1 VAVLF
6 CDLRGFT
13 SASERQ
19 PPEEVV
25 RQLNEYF
32 EVMVAV
38 IHAHGG
44 VVDKYVG
51 DAIMAVFGAP
61 AGRPDDARRAVRAAL
76 AMEHALRMHN
86 ARRHMD
92 GLPSL
97 RIGVGVHYGDVV
109 AGNIG
114 TTSHAQYT
122 VIGDVVNLASR
133 LESATRNHGV
143 SVLVSREAK
152 EAADAASDGN
162 GIRTPLPLRP
172 LGTITVKGRERG
184 VEIFAPNPS
193 VEPPAL
199 AATGDA
205 DVSNPS
211 NPLLSMLQRE

>member
-13 SASERQ
+13 TASEQ
-19 PPEEVV
+19 QQPEEVV
-25 RQLNEYF
+25 RQLNAYF

-61 AGRPDDARRAVRAAL
+61 TARPDDARRAVKAGL
-76 AMEHALRMHN
+76 AMPHALRLHN

-92 GLPSL
+92 GLGPL
-97 RIGVGVHYGDVV
+97 RIGVGVHCGDVV

-114 TTSHAQYT
+114 TARHAQYT

-133 LESATRNHGV
+133 LEHATRDHGV
-143 SVLVSREAK
+143 VALFSKDVVD
-152 EAADAASDGN
+152 AAHAASDGD
-162 GIRTPLPLRP
+162 GTSAPLPLVPR
-172 LGTITVKGRERG
+172 GSITVKGRAQP
-184 VEIFAPNPS
+184 VDVFAPD
-193 VEPPAL
+193 EPVLGPF
-199 AATGDA
+199 DE
-205 DVSNPS
+205 VS
-211 NPLLSMLQRE
+211 NPLLLSSRRA